1 MKMARP
7 QVIKSRSRWIY
18 GAFILAA
25 SLLGSR
31 LLYLQVFQASRLT
44 ELAQQQHTQ
53 EVNLASVRGE
63 IVDRNGKELAVSVE
77 AASIYAQ
84 PADFALPPAEMAKQ
98 LGPVLQLDPAELEK
112 ILQSTH
118 WRWIVRQLPVEV
130 GKAIK
135 ALKIPGIGVIRE
147 SRRIYPKDTLAAT
160 LIGFVG
166 IDNQG
171 LAGIEHNYNKVL
183 SGKLQQLH
191 VQVDARGRELLRESN
206 GSPLRSIQTDGARII
221 LTLDET
227 LQHIAQRE
235 LARSIEQLHAKRGA
249 VLVMNAQTGDL
260 LAFAVLPTFD
270 PNHYQGVSWETI
282 KNWVANDIYEPGS
295 TMKVFTI
302 AAALEAGKVSRHTV
316 FDCGPTIT
324 IGGHTIS
331 DHEAPAGI
339 RHLRPE
345 DILEVSSN
353 VGALQAGLRMPAS
366 FHRLM
371 LQKFGFGES
380 TQSGIRGESR
390 GLLPKLPWQTMR
402 QGSISFGYGLSVT
415 PLQILTAATA
425 IADDGRLHPPR
436 LIDRVVGPDGKLLL
450 SYPLATPSQVIT
462 PAISR
467 EVLSM
472 LTTVVKSGTGT
483 AARIP
488 GYNVAGKTGT
498 ANKSRAQGLGYT
510 SEVIAS
516 FLGFVPAE
524 KPKLVVLALLD
535 SPQDAHFASLTAAPL
550 FQSVTRETLRY
561 LGIQPYVP
569 ITSPEDPPG
578 ATR

>member
-1 MKMARP
+1 MKRP

-18 GAFILAA
+18 GAFVLAA
-25 SLLGSR
+25 LLLGSR
-31 LLYLQVFQASRLT
+31 LVYLQVLQAPKLT
-44 ELAQQQHTQ
+44 ELAQQQRTQ

-84 PADFALPPAEMAKQ
+84 PADFKLTPAEMAQQ
-98 LGPVLQLDPAELEK
+98 LASVLKLEPLALEK
-112 ILQSTH
+112 TLQSTH
-118 WRWIVRQLPVEV
+118 WRWIVRQQPVEL
-130 GKAIK
+130 GKAVK

-147 SRRIYPKDTLAAT
+147 SRRVYPKDTLAAT

-171 LAGIEHNYNKVL
+171 LAGIENNFNKVL

-191 VQVDARGRELLRESN
+191 VQVDARGRELLRESD
-206 GSPLRSIQTDGARII
+206 GSPLRSIQTDGARIV

-235 LARSIEQLHAKRGA
+235 LTSSIEKLHAKRGA

-270 PNHYQGVSWETI
+270 PNHYQGVSWELI
-282 KNWVANDIYEPGS
+282 KNWVANDVYEPGS
-295 TMKVFTI
+295 TMKVFTV
-302 AAALEAGKVSRHTV
+302 ASALEAGKITRHTT
-316 FDCGPTIT
+316 FQCGPTIT

-331 DHEAPAGI
+331 DHDAPGGI
-339 RHLRPE
+339 RHLDAA

-353 VGALQAGLRMPAS
+353 VGALQVGLRMPAR
-366 FHRLM
+366 FHREM
-371 LQKFGFGES
+371 LLKFGFGHG
-380 TQSGIRGESR
+380 TGSGITGESR
-390 GLLPKLPWQTMR
+390 GLLPKLPWPTMR

-425 IADDGRLHPPR
+425 IADEGRLHPPR
-436 LIDRVVGPDGKLLL
+436 LIDRVVAPDGKLLE
-450 SYPLATPSQVIT
+450 SFPVATPSQVIS
-462 PAISR
+462 PAVSR
-467 EVLSM
+467 EVLAM
-472 LTTVVKSGTGT
+472 LKTVVDSGTGT

-498 ANKSRAQGLGYT
+498 ANKARAQGVGYT
-510 SEVIAS
+510 SDVYAS

-550 FQSVTRETLRY
+550 FQSVTQETLRY

-569 ITSPEDPPG
+569 ITTSSEAPSH